1 MYTFIPENNSFC
13 QLGMLNPCIAVR
25 DGEIN
30 PVIRNNKIYSV
41 EYLISRNK
49 PLCRWLSS
57 LHVLEIKRTGV
68 AESVMILH
76 ED

>member
-1 MYTFIPENNSFC
+1 MYTFIPENNSFT
-13 QLGMLNPCIAVR
+13 QLGMIHPCVGVR

-30 PVIRNNKIYSV
+30 PIIKNNKIYV
-41 EYLISRNK
+41 IEYLISRNK

-57 LHVLEIKRTGV
+57 LHVLEITRVGK